1 MPVSPLLPSKIF
13 VKGSARVLNG
23 CPAPAFAVACIQG
36 RRESMEDAYTVYRG
50 LALAPDKYAAPCAQV
65 FAIFDG
71 HGGSHVAQYCALH
84 LVQHLEQALA
94 WEASARDALKRTFG
108 ALEMG
113 AIRDLPEGIIATC
126 GTTALVVVQIGR
138 ETTVAHCGDSR
149 AVLSRAPHTVTVDH
163 KPQRVDE
170 RARIEAEGGF
180 VMYMPRQN
188 YYLTMGTLAMSR
200 AIGDIDLHPWVSS
213 EPEITEINADHDN
226 DFLLLASDGLW
237 DVMTN
242 EDAVSCVE
250 TCLAEKTENDY
261 KTDRAS
267 QFASAL
273 RVLVGSAYTAGS
285 RDNISAI
292 IIDMQNSR

>member
-1 MPVSPLLPSKIF
+1 
-13 VKGSARVLNG
+13 
-23 CPAPAFAVACIQG
+23 
-36 RRESMEDAYTVYRG
+36 MEDAYTVYRG